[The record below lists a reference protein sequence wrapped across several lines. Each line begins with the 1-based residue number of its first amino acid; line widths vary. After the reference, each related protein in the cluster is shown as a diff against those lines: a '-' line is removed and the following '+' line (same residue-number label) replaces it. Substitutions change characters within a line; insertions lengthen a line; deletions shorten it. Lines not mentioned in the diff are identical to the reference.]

1 MRTIILDGNISYK
14 AVSQILNSKVL
25 KELIEEIID
34 DCTKRNCELM
44 PFLEKFKNKGK
55 SYDVYSIMHLMQ
67 SLFMNKLEYVDTS
80 SYYNFPDVK
89 GYKES
94 IALFVEK
101 LYNAWRTKHRFM
113 IKYEKYIEGESKY
126 YKQMMLAE
134 SNSELK
140 NLVLYTYRQILRNVS
155 DERLKILR
163 QLPGGAQAG
172 FLVDTLKLFD
182 RYTIEKCPQLKKMKF
197 IWSAVFQPPVVFH
210 TRSNK
215 RSGLFKVV
223 DKPIMKNLKLRKPKD
238 WYVLPLFVG
247 KKLIYVVTYKDYLAH
262 AAGLCNLFE
271 LGDLERLKKMK
282 AQAIYF
288 FGIENEL
295 FNNEQEANG
304 IIYREEDGTYIGLLG
319 RKEHTDYFGYMK
331 KMILTLHNL
340 IVIDEGNLPVHGAL
354 AKIKL
359 KNEKQF
365 NIMIMG
371 DSGAGKSET
380 IDALNR
386 LGENVSDVEIVIDD
400 MGSLEIIKD
409 HVVAFGTETGAFVRL
424 DDLQP
429 GYAYSAMDRSIFM
442 NPEEHN
448 ARVIVPY
455 SNYEEIIKPTKVD
468 LFLYANNYEK
478 KGKDQKAL
486 TSFDSEEEAY
496 NVLSSGIR
504 KAKGT
509 TSEEGLTR
517 SYFANPFGAVQRK
530 QRHEKIA
537 RYFIGK
543 MFENNIFVG
552 ELKTQLGIDGY
563 EEKGPLQAAKDLLDY
578 LLDNG

>member
-1 MRTIILDGNISYK
+1 MDGNISYK

-25 KELIEEIID
+25 KELTEEIID
-34 DCTKRNCELM
+34 DCAKRNCELM

-67 SLFMNKLEYVDTS
+67 SLFMNKLEYVDAS
-80 SYYNFPDVK
+80 RYYNFPDLK

-101 LYNAWRTKHRFM
+101 LYSAWRTKHRFM
-113 IKYEKYIEGESKY
+113 IKYEKYTEGESKY

-140 NLVLYTYRQILRNVS
+140 NLVLSTYRQILRNVS

-182 RYTIEKCPQLKKMKF
+182 RCTIEKCPQLKKMKF

-210 TRSNK
+210 TGSNK
-215 RSGLFKVV
+215 RSGIFEVI
-223 DKPIMKNLKLRKPKD
+223 DKPVLNNLKLRKPKD
-238 WYVLPLFVG
+238 WYVLPIFVG

-262 AAGLCNLFE
+262 TAGLCNLFE

-288 FGIENEL
+288 FGLENKF
-295 FNNEQEANG
+295 FNSEEESNG
-304 IIYREEDGTYIGLLG
+304 TIYREEDGTYIGLLG
-319 RKEHTDYFGYMK
+319 RKKHTDYFGYMK

-365 NIMIMG
+365 NVMIMG

-386 LGENVSDVEIVIDD
+386 LEENVSEVEIVIDD
-400 MGSLEIIKD
+400 MGSLEIIND

-478 KGKDQKAL
+478 KAKNQKAL

-543 MFENNIFVG
+543 MFENSIFVG

>member
-1 MRTIILDGNISYK
+1 MNGNISYK

-25 KELIEEIID
+25 KGLIEEIID
-34 DCTKRNCELM
+34 DCVRRNCELM
-44 PFLEKFKNKGK
+44 PFLDKFKNKGRK
-55 SYDVYSIMHLMQ
+55 YDIYSIMHLMQ
-67 SLFMNKLEYVDTS
+67 SLFMNKLGYVDTS

-89 GYKES
+89 DYKES
-94 IALFVEK
+94 LAIFVEK
-101 LYNAWRTKHRFM
+101 LYNAWRKKHRFM
-113 IKYEKYIEGESKY
+113 IKYEKYTEGESKY

-140 NLVLYTYRQILRNVS
+140 NLVLSTYRQILRNVS

-163 QLPGGAQAG
+163 QLPGGAQVG

-182 RYTIEKCPQLKKMKF
+182 KRIIEKCPQLKKMKF

-210 TRSNK
+210 TESNK
-215 RSGLFKVV
+215 RSGIFKVI
-223 DKPIMKNLKLRKPKD
+223 DKPIMNSLNLQNPTD
-238 WYVLPLFVG
+238 WYVLPIFVG

-262 AAGLCNLFE
+262 TAGLCNLFE
-271 LGDLERLKKMK
+271 LGDLEKLKKTK

-288 FGIENEL
+288 FGIENGF
-295 FNNEQEANG
+295 FNNEEETNG
-304 IIYREEDGTYIGLLG
+304 IIYKEEDGTYIGLLG
-319 RKEHTDYFGYMK
+319 RKDHTDYFGYMK
-331 KMILTLHNL
+331 KIILTLHNL
-340 IVIDEGNLPVHGAL
+340 VVIDEGHLPVHGAL
-354 AKIKL
+354 VKIKL
-359 KNEKQF
+359 KNEKHF
-365 NIMIMG
+365 NVMIMG

-386 LGENVSDVEIVIDD
+386 LGENVSDIEIVIDD
-400 MGSLEIIKD
+400 MGSLEIIGDK
-409 HVVAFGTETGAFVRL
+409 VVAFGTETGAFVRL

-455 SNYEEIIKPTKVD
+455 SNYEEIIKPTKID

-478 KGKDQKAL
+478 KDKYQKAL
-486 TSFDSEEEAY
+486 TSFDSEKEAY
-496 NVLSSGIR
+496 DVLSSGIR

-530 QRHEKIA
+530 EIHEKIA
-537 RYFIGK
+537 KHFIQK
-543 MFENNIFVG
+543 MFENKIFVG
-552 ELKTQLGIDGY
+552 ELKTQLGIEGY
-563 EEKGPLQAAKDLLDY
+563 EEKGPLEAAKDLLDF
-578 LLDNG
+578 LMNNS